1 MIFGPPTP
9 SHPPPQNFP
18 NCREIYKVF
27 VWCTQA
33 EEFFLGAT
41 NNDLGLVSSCV
52 VMMMHASTDDAQRL
66 CGARTLSKWHTQA
79 PEKFFGAKCWA
90 NQSQVNICSP
100 KIFLWRWSHASTDD
114 ARGACVSRTL
124 TSWHTHPNLIAHASR
139 RKNFGAKCWLGFG

>member
-52 VMMMHASTDDAQRL
+52 VMMMHASTDNAQRL
-66 CGARTLSKWHTQA
+66 CGARTLTCLLVLTRGDSGTW
-79 PEKFFGAKCWA
+79 PINSLC
-90 NQSQVNICSP
+90 
-100 KIFLWRWSHASTDD
+100 D
-114 ARGACVSRTL
+114 ARKHQWRMRLSPIVTMHKLTKPKLKIKGQTLPRRHAVTRTCGACTL
-124 TSWHTHPNLIAHASR
+124 T
-139 RKNFGAKCWLGFG
+139 